1 MKILMKYKC
10 DFIRIHK
17 DIKLKKIKG
26 EYEVEE
32 NGIKYNVFDA
42 MITRTKF
49 ILNTDMTKT
58 IWEQEYEVKIWTMDK
73 MIHRVNNP
81 AVSGIGTNGINLP
94 LKEYWY
100 ENNFITEE
108 HELFINITRQQQLKK
123 ILN

>member
-1 MKILMKYKC
+1 MKYKC
-10 DFIRIHK
+10 DFIRVHK

-26 EYEVEE
+26 ENEVEE
-32 NGIKYNVFDA
+32 NGIIYKVFDA

-49 ILNTDMTKT
+49 ILNTDM
-58 IWEQEYEVKIWTMDK
+58 IWEQEFEVKIWTMDK

-81 AVSGIGTNGINLP
+81 AVSGVGTNGINLP